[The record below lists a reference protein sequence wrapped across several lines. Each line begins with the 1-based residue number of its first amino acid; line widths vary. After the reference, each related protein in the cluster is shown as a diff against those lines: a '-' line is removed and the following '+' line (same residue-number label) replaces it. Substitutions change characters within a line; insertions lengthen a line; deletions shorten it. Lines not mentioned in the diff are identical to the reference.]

1 MRKHLVPHTAK
12 WVAVC
17 LACVYGSLIFQ
28 GCGGDDPAPEAN
40 PYAALEEAFPEGM
53 PGLDDVDVRAQDKA
67 YLEEMAA
74 EVEKKSLLSKQLAEQ
89 EATLKHIREEVA
101 KGMRLQM
108 GEKVP
113 EALLEDELSKLPLYR
128 EAVAK
133 REALLAEAEAHRL
146 AVMEKVR
153 TRMTASQR
161 KFLEMKAE
169 ADAKA
174 KEAKLPVRTVEP
186 PKPTAPVAAESAGEK
201 AAPTLNDL
209 VKETGI
215 PVAPAAGNPAR

>member
-17 LACVYGSLIFQ
+17 LACLYGSLIFQ

-53 PGLDDVDVRAQDKA
+53 PGLDDVEARAQDKA

-74 EVEKKSLLSKQLAEQ
+74 EVEKKSQLFKQLAEQ
-89 EATLKHIREEVA
+89 DATLKRIREEVA
-101 KGMRLQM
+101 KGMSLQM
-108 GEKVP
+108 GEEVP
-113 EALLEDELSKLPLYR
+113 EALLEDELASLPLYR
-128 EAVAK
+128 EAEAR
-133 REALLAEAEAHRL
+133 REALAAEAEAHRL

-174 KEAKLPVRTVEP
+174 KDAKLPVRTIEQP
-186 PKPTAPVAAESAGEK
+186 EATAPVAAERVGKK